1 MGPKLARSLSC
12 QAAEANKLEVQH
24 DKQFMFMEQ
33 PNVSTS
39 FAPSHRLPR
48 GAFQQSRYALSGKH
62 FEMNSFESKW

>member
-24 DKQFMFMEQ
+24 DKQFMFMSSLMSRQ
-33 PNVSTS
+33 ASLLRIVSLVAHS
-39 FAPSHRLPR
+39 NNPD
-48 GAFQQSRYALSGKH
+48 ALSGKH